1 MDDTNNDM
9 PMEEVVTDE
18 TPMEEETATEAP
30 AAAPAGADDRKLYV
44 GNLPFSTD
52 EARLSEVFSQA
63 GTVEEAIIIRD
74 RRNNNRSKGFGFVT
88 MATAEEAQA
97 AITMYNEKDLE
108 GRPLTVNVARPKTE

>member
-1 MDDTNNDM
+1 
-9 PMEEVVTDE
+9 MEETS
-18 TPMEEETATEAP
+18 TEEETVTAAP
-30 AAAPAGADDRKLYV
+30 AAAPAGADERKLYV

-52 EARLSEVFSQA
+52 EARLSEVFTQA

-97 AITMYNEKDLE
+97 AIAMFHEKELE
-108 GRPLTVNVARPKTE
+108 GRPLTVNVARPKTEE